1 MVATAA
7 LIALATLAVGLALAY
22 ILRFLPT
29 VRLQLAGLAFLAV
42 LLPLGAVLLSGWVMF
57 HMGEDVK
64 ILAVIVASA
73 LTAVVAALVVARSI
87 VAAIER
93 VRDASVD
100 MAHGVLEARAP
111 EGGPTEVAELAASF
125 NDMGDELRRLF
136 DTRRELVAWASHDL
150 RTPLANMQ
158 AMLEAVED
166 GLGSPD
172 EYVPVLREQVHTL
185 SLLVDDLFE
194 LARIDAG
201 ALTLEL
207 HRLPVAPVIS
217 SSLRSMEAEART
229 RHVRLAAEVD
239 EDITARFAPEKLERV
254 LMNLLTNALRHTPT
268 DGSVAV
274 RVEPRRDEV
283 RVAVEDTGEGI
294 DAEARERMFE
304 RFWRGDASRS
314 SRGAGLGLA
323 IARGLVE
330 AHGGRIWAEDREGGG
345 ARGCVKL
352 PARGGRPGAAPRRS
366 ARRACRS
373 RPRRRASRARPGRRI
388 RRRPGR
394 PCRSNPPSPL
404 PERGSPSTA
413 VRPRGSHRRR
423 ARGCGAT
430 GRSASRRRAARACT
444 PRSG

>member
-7 LIALATLAVGLALAY
+7 LIALATLTVGLALAY
-22 ILRFLPT
+22 VLRLLPT

-100 MAHGVLEARAP
+100 MAHGDLEARAP

-158 AMLEAVED
+158 AMLEALED

-217 SSLRSMEAEART
+217 SSLRSLEAEART

-239 EDITARFAPEKLERV
+239 EDVTARFAPEKLERV

-274 RVEPRRDEV
+274 RVEPRPDEV

-345 ARGCVKL
+345 ARVCFTL
-352 PARGGRPGAAPRRS
+352 PAR
-366 ARRACRS
+366 
-373 RPRRRASRARPGRRI
+373 
-388 RRRPGR
+388 
-394 PCRSNPPSPL
+394 
-404 PERGSPSTA
+404 
-413 VRPRGSHRRR
+413 
-423 ARGCGAT
+423 
-430 GRSASRRRAARACT
+430 
-444 PRSG
+444 

>member
-22 ILRFLPT
+22 ILRMLPT

-100 MAHGVLEARAP
+100 MAHGDLEARAP

-158 AMLEAVED
+158 AMLEALED

-239 EDITARFAPEKLERV
+239 DDVTARFAPEKLERV

-274 RVEPRRDEV
+274 RVEPRHDEV

-304 RFWRGDASRS
+304 RFWRGDPSRA

-345 ARGCVKL
+345 ARVCFTL
-352 PARGGRPGAAPRRS
+352 PAR
-366 ARRACRS
+366 
-373 RPRRRASRARPGRRI
+373 
-388 RRRPGR
+388 
-394 PCRSNPPSPL
+394 
-404 PERGSPSTA
+404 
-413 VRPRGSHRRR
+413 
-423 ARGCGAT
+423 
-430 GRSASRRRAARACT
+430 
-444 PRSG
+444 